1 MSILLFA
8 IIGTVI
14 KAPTIYWICFGAYA
28 LIHGLEL
35 INTYWGEGE
44 DGSDQ

>member
-14 KAPTIYWICFGAYA
+14 KAPAIYWICFGIYA
-28 LIHGLEL
+28 LVHGSEI
-35 INTYWGEGE
+35 INTYWGEE
-44 DGSDQ
+44 